1 MERHIRVSQ
10 LISIVFTK
18 PDNVYSNRF
27 SELIPLSS
35 RGIKYT
41 RPEVESIPIK
51 RSPIEKIKNHIINS
65 IGENVRLSLERVKA
79 GMSSPFLS
87 LVTLQPLL
95 PLRSYVVSYC
105 WNSSFFEDGSYQS
118 AVERVKRKYSP
129 RIRKKYL
136 GLAVDT

>member
-65 IGENVRLSLERVKA
+65 IGCSTLVRTS
-79 GMSSPFLS
+79 
-87 LVTLQPLL
+87 
-95 PLRSYVVSYC
+95 
-105 WNSSFFEDGSYQS
+105 
-118 AVERVKRKYSP
+118 
-129 RIRKKYL
+129 
-136 GLAVDT
+136 

>member
-41 RPEVESIPIK
+41 RPEVESIPNVPRLK
-51 RSPIEKIKNHIINS
+51 KLKITLS
-65 IGENVRLSLERVKA
+65 I
-79 GMSSPFLS
+79 
-87 LVTLQPLL
+87 
-95 PLRSYVVSYC
+95 
-105 WNSSFFEDGSYQS
+105 QS
-118 AVERVKRKYSP
+118 GKMFDSR
-129 RIRKKYL
+129 
-136 GLAVDT
+136 